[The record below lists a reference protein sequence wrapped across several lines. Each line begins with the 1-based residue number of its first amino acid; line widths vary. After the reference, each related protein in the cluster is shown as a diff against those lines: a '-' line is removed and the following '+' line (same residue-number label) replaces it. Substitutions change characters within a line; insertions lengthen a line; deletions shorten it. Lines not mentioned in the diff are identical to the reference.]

1 MSFKTVFTPLNDAVN
16 SAEKDYDTA
25 WLHLINYKGAER
37 MEVVALENTLQACY
51 VSLQASRKAFDDT
64 YYSLSQ

>member
-1 MSFKTVFTPLNDAVN
+1 MSFNTVFTPLHDAVN

-51 VSLQASRKAFDDT
+51 VSLLACREAFDNT
-64 YYSLSQ
+64 YYALSH